1 MLQTLNITGI
11 FKGKNFK
18 RLEVEIMIKYGHSEI
33 MKGVAN
39 VFRKISFCAVDGI
52 APDI

>member
-1 MLQTLNITGI
+1 MVQTLDITGV

-18 RLEVEIMIKYGHSEI
+18 RFEMVVKYGHSEI
-33 MKGVAN
+33 TKGVAN
-39 VFRKISFCAVDGI
+39 AFREISFCAVDGI

>member
-1 MLQTLNITGI
+1 MLQTLDITDI

-18 RLEVEIMIKYGHSEI
+18 RFEMTVKYGHSKI

-39 VFRKISFCAVDGI
+39 AYRKISLCAVDGI

>member
-1 MLQTLNITGI
+1 MLQTLDITGV

-18 RLEVEIMIKYGHSEI
+18 RFEMLVKYGHFKI